1 MDSSSDAGI
10 IDTILPVFIVIFTAP
25 PAVFCILA
33 VFVLVYYIR
42 RRYRLYQ
49 EIKRVP
55 KDSLVL
61 QPYQNYLKNLKIK
74 SSINNFVI
82 IVLTIELAQNIS
94 FVLSII
100 YMFGMLLDII
110 NNTHLFSYRSFLLFY
125 YLLSVTNIS
134 LVPVLS
140 LFMKFLWLVYKK
152 YEYRY
157 TLIRWTWYITI
168 RALGVSVLYFI
179 CEQELFP
186 ADYKVILNMF
196 YDFLTGCIFIYD
208 FIQFVCYSRKFYL
221 HLKSKEKEVRL
232 FYFDHK
238 AYLDI
243 KYLRVHFKVAT
254 ILVVIALF
262 FNTLGVVLIAFRY
275 IFVGMLGFL
284 PILLIY
290 DAFMSAIA
298 FLLLIVLCIYL
309 SKILIYLNYLYLVFV
324 IVYKSIRDRQKLAN
338 INSYIKPLVK
348 KYHET
353 IYTR

>member
-1 MDSSSDAGI
+1 MDNSSDAVTN
-10 IDTILPVFIVIFTAP
+10 DTICSVYIVIFTVP
-25 PAVFCILA
+25 PALFCILA

-49 EIKRVP
+49 EIKRVT

-61 QPYQNYLKNLKIK
+61 QSYQNYLKNLKIK
-74 SSINNFVI
+74 SSINNFII
-82 IVLTIELAQNIS
+82 IVLLIELAENLS
-94 FVLSII
+94 FVISII
-100 YMFGMLLDII
+100 YIFGMALDGK
-110 NNTHLFSYRSFLLFY
+110 NNTHLFSYRLYLLFY
-125 YLLSVTNIS
+125 YLFLVTNIS

-140 LFMKFLWLVYKK
+140 LIMKFLWLVYRK
-152 YEYRY
+152 YKYKH

-186 ADYKVILNMF
+186 ADYKVILDMF
-196 YDFLTGCIFIYD
+196 SAFLTGCIYIYD
-208 FIQFVCYSRKFYL
+208 FRQFVCYSRKFYL
-221 HLKSKEKEVRL
+221 HLKSKEKEIRL
-232 FYFDHK
+232 FYYDHK

-243 KYLRVHFKVAT
+243 KYLRIHFKVAT

-262 FNTLGVVLIAFRY
+262 FNTLGIVFSAFTG
-275 IFVGMLGFL
+275 IFGDMLGFL
-284 PILLIY
+284 PILLIP
-290 DAFMSAIA
+290 DASMSAIA
-298 FLLLIVLCIYL
+298 FLLLSFLCFYL

>member
-1 MDSSSDAGI
+1 MDASTYI
-10 IDTILPVFIVIFTAP
+10 ISLVFIVIFTAA
-25 PAVFCILA
+25 PAVFCILT
-33 VFVLVYYIR
+33 VFVLIYYIR

-55 KDSLVL
+55 KDLLIL

-74 SSINNFVI
+74 CSINNFVI
-82 IVLTIELAQNIS
+82 IVLLIELAENIF
-94 FVLSII
+94 FVVIVI
-100 YMFGMLLDII
+100 YDYGLGLDKE
-110 NNTHLFSYRSFLLFY
+110 NNTHLFSDRLYLLFN
-125 YLLSVTNIS
+125 YLLLVTNIS

-140 LFMKFLWLVYKK
+140 LIMKFLWLVYKK
-152 YEYRY
+152 YEYKY

-168 RALGVSVLYFI
+168 RALGVFVLYFI
-179 CEQELFP
+179 CKQELFP
-186 ADYKVILNMF
+186 ADYMVILDKL
-196 YDFLTGCIFIYD
+196 YDFLMGCIFIYD
-208 FIQFVCYSRKFYL
+208 LIQFVYYSRKFYL
-221 HLKSKEKEVRL
+221 HLKSKEKEIRL

-262 FNTLGVVLIAFRY
+262 FNTLGVVFLAFSNL
-275 IFVGMLGFL
+275 FGDMSGFL
-284 PILLIY
+284 PILRTF
-290 DAFMSAIA
+290 DDFMSASYFVLLS
-298 FLLLIVLCIYL
+298 FLCFLL

-338 INSYIKPLVK
+338 INSYIKPIVE